1 MKRIESLNTDFFKLY
16 GDIYENRTFLSEK
29 QKTYMQNALF
39 TQYKIELDK
48 ILFSKNSVDV
58 TELFIKKQR
67 LKNTSPKKFV
77 FYNKIARLFNKC
89 LKDEAKEYLT
99 NIKNNGIQD

>member
-29 QKTYMQNALF
+29 QKSYMQNALF
-39 TQYKIELDK
+39 AQYKIELDK

-58 TELFIKKQR
+58 TEVFIKKER
-67 LKNTSPKKFV
+67 LKKQSPKKFI
-77 FYNKIARLFNKC
+77 FYNKVARLLNKL
-89 LKDEAKEYLT
+89 LKDEAKDYLLK
-99 NIKNNGIQD
+99 IKTNGIQD